1 MIYRTLGNTGLHG
14 VDLSYGASP
23 LGSVFPRHR
32 RGRGHPHRAHRHRR
46 RREPDRLLALLWH
59 HQGGDGARQG
69 AARDSP
75 RDHYYLATKAGR
87 YGDAEFNF
95 SAARIERSL
104 DESQRRLGV
113 DHVDIFQLHDI
124 EFGRPVEQVIKESL
138 PLLAR
143 LKEQGRIG
151 WYGVTG
157 LPLRIFR
164 EVLARH
170 PLDTILSYCRYTLND
185 TSLAAL
191 LPDLAAAG
199 VGVINASATGMGLF
213 NPQGVPAWH
222 PAPAPIRNAAAE
234 VVALCAQRG
243 AGATRLALQFA
254 LAEPGIHS
262 TLVGTASARNMRAN
276 LSCVGEPP
284 DAELLAAAQRLL
296 APVRNATW
304 PSGRPENN

>member
-1 MIYRTLGNTGLHG
+1 MIYRTLGNTGLQ
-14 VDLSYGASP
+14 VSILSYGASP
-23 LGSVFPRHR
+23 LGSVF
-32 RGRGHPHRAHRHRR
+32 RAIDESEGIRTVRTAVDGGVNLIDCSPYYGITR
-46 RREPDRLLALLWH
+46 AETVLGKALREI
-59 HQGGDGARQG
+59 
-69 AARDSP
+69 P

-87 YGDAEFNF
+87 YGDAEFDF
-95 SAARIERSL
+95 SAARIVRSL

-113 DHVDIFQLHDI
+113 DHVDILQLHDI
-124 EFGRPVEQVIKESL
+124 EFGDLEQVIEESL

-164 EVLARH
+164 EVLTRH

-185 TSLAAL
+185 TSLASL

-199 VGVINASATGMGLF
+199 VGVISASATGMGLF

-222 PAPAPIRNAAAE
+222 PAPAAIRNAAAE

-243 AGATRLALQFA
+243 ASATRLALQFA

-262 TLVGTASARNMRAN
+262 TLVGTASPRNMRNN
-276 LSCVGEPP
+276 LGCVGEPP
-284 DAELLAAAQRLL
+284 DAELLAAVQRLL
-296 APVRNATW
+296 EPVRNATW

>member
-1 MIYRTLGNTGLHG
+1 MIYRTLGNTGLQ
-14 VDLSYGASP
+14 VSILSYGASP
-23 LGSVFPRHR
+23 LGSVFRAIDESEGIRTVRTAVDGGVNLIDCSPYYGITRAETVL
-32 RGRGHPHRAHRHRR
+32 GRAL
-46 RREPDRLLALLWH
+46 REI
-59 HQGGDGARQG
+59 
-69 AARDSP
+69 P

-87 YGDAEFNF
+87 YGDAEFDF
-95 SAARIERSL
+95 SAARIVRSL

-124 EFGRPVEQVIKESL
+124 EFGDLEQVIEESL

-164 EVLARH
+164 EVLTRH

-199 VGVINASATGMGLF
+199 VGVISASATGMGLF

-222 PAPAPIRNAAAE
+222 PAPAAIRNAATE

-243 AGATRLALQFA
+243 ASATRLALQFA

-262 TLVGTASARNMRAN
+262 TLVGTASPRNMRNN
-276 LSCVGEPP
+276 LGCVGEPP
-284 DAELLAAAQRLL
+284 DAELLAAVQRLL
-296 APVRNATW
+296 EPVRNATW

>member
-1 MIYRTLGNTGLHG
+1 VIYRTLGNTGLQ
-14 VDLSYGASP
+14 VSILSYGASP
-23 LGSVFPRHR
+23 LGSVF
-32 RGRGHPHRAHRHRR
+32 RAIDESEGIRTVRTAVDGGVNLIDCSPYYGITR
-46 RREPDRLLALLWH
+46 AETVLGKALREI
-59 HQGGDGARQG
+59 
-69 AARDSP
+69 P

-87 YGDAEFNF
+87 YGDAEFDF
-95 SAARIERSL
+95 SAARIVRSL

-113 DHVDIFQLHDI
+113 DHVDILQLHDI
-124 EFGRPVEQVIKESL
+124 EFGDLEQVIEESL

-164 EVLARH
+164 EVLTRH
-170 PLDTILSYCRYTLND
+170 PLDTVLSYCRYTLND
-185 TSLAAL
+185 TSLASL

-199 VGVINASATGMGLF
+199 VGVISASATGMGLF
-213 NPQGVPAWH
+213 NPQAVPAWH
-222 PAPAPIRNAAAE
+222 PAPAAIRNAAAA

-243 AGATRLALQFA
+243 ASATRLALQFA

-262 TLVGTASARNMRAN
+262 TLVGTASPRNMRNN
-276 LSCVGEPP
+276 LGCVGEPP
-284 DAELLAAAQRLL
+284 DAELLAAVQRLL
-296 APVRNATW
+296 EPVRNATW

>member
-1 MIYRTLGNTGLHG
+1 MIYRTLGNTGLQ
-14 VDLSYGASP
+14 VSILSYGASP
-23 LGSVFPRHR
+23 LGSVF
-32 RGRGHPHRAHRHRR
+32 RAIDESEGIRTVRTAIDGGVNLIDCSPYYGITKAETVLGKAL
-46 RREPDRLLALLWH
+46 REI
-59 HQGGDGARQG
+59 
-69 AARDSP
+69 P

-87 YGDAEFNF
+87 YDDAEFDF
-95 SAARIERSL
+95 STARIERSL
-104 DESQRRLGV
+104 EESQRRLGV

-124 EFGRPVEQVIKESL
+124 EFGDLEQVIEESL

-170 PLDTILSYCRYTLND
+170 PIDTVLSYCRYTLGD

-191 LPDLAAAG
+191 LPDLTAAG

-213 NPQGVPAWH
+213 NPQGAPAWH

-234 VVALCAQRG
+234 VVALCTRRG
-243 AGATRLALQFA
+243 ASATRLALQFA
-254 LAEPGIHS
+254 LAEPAIHS
-262 TLVGTASARNMRAN
+262 TLVGTASARNMSAN